1 MPMEISPQDTYSSW
15 VGLMYVFNLIV
26 GTGALTLPSVF
37 TKAGWLLSLILIM
50 LLAFVSFVTVTF
62 IIETL
67 ACSNATL
74 LWRRIQS
81 HKIDG
86 ESEATATDSDQSDE
100 QDMSNVNEQTAIINH
115 NRSRGRYYSLN
126 QKIELGEMAGLY
138 FNRVGR
144 ILFFLSLC
152 IYLYGDLAIYTA
164 AISKTLC
171 DMICSSGSNRTSDDF
186 VVPCF
191 QPKRNNT
198 QNLTSYDYYYDYNLS
213 STTPVLLDQTDSAV
227 PTPVTEGMSKLAVYR
242 LFILAFALIIGP
254 FSYFNVQKTKYF
266 QMATTTMRWCAFSI
280 MITLAAIRL
289 IRGADEIGEPVP
301 FRVHGVPALI
311 GASVY
316 SFMCHHSLPGLIAPF
331 VEKTY
336 IIKQIALD
344 YFLICSF
351 YLLLGLTG
359 SFAFRDLYDLYT
371 LNFVPTEDDES
382 NVALEIILYFLG
394 LFPVFTLSTSFP
406 IIAITLQNNLKAL
419 FLDIN
424 AIDRYNFVLRRLTF
438 PTVAILPPIL
448 VAFLTHDLS
457 KLVEFTG
464 SYAGACIQYVIPACL
479 VWQARQHC
487 KRDIGCGA
495 INKYRSPFNGFCWIV
510 FVLAWCGTCIIMVT
524 VNLFW
529 DE

>member
-1 MPMEISPQDTYSSW
+1 MPAEVAPQDTYSSW

-37 TKAGWLLSLILIM
+37 TKAGWLLSLLLIM
-50 LLAFVSFVTVTF
+50 LLAFVSFMTVTF
-62 IIETL
+62 IIEAL

-86 ESEATATDSDQSDE
+86 ESEATIDSDDSDE
-100 QDMSNVNEQTAIINH
+100 PETSHINEQTAIINH

-126 QKIELGEMAGLY
+126 QKVELGEMAGLY

-144 ILFFLSLC
+144 LLFFLSLC

-171 DMICSSGSNRTSDDF
+171 DLTCSIGNNRTSDDF
-186 VVPCF
+186 DVPCF
-191 QPKRNNT
+191 QPRKNS
-198 QNLTSYDYYYDYNLS
+198 SYDDQ
-213 STTPVLLDQTDSAV
+213 STSIP
-227 PTPVTEGMSKLAVYR
+227 EGMSKLTVYR
-242 LFILAFALIIGP
+242 LFIVAFALIIGP

-266 QMATTTMRWCAFSI
+266 QMATTSMRWFAFSI
-280 MITLAAIRL
+280 MIALASIRL
-289 IRGADEIGEPVP
+289 VRGGVDDIGEPVP
-301 FRVHGVPALI
+301 FQVHGVPALI

-336 IIKQIALD
+336 VIKQIALD

-351 YLLLGLTG
+351 YILLGLTG

-382 NVALEIILYFLG
+382 NLALEFILYFLG

-424 AIDRYNFVLRRLTF
+424 SIERYNFVLRRLTF
-438 PTVAILPPIL
+438 PTLAILPPIL
-448 VAFLTHDLS
+448 VALLTHNLS

-487 KRDIGCGA
+487 KRDIGCRA
-495 INKYRSPFNGFCWIV
+495 VNKYKSPFGGFCWIV
-510 FVLAWCGTCIIMVT
+510 FVLAWCAACIILVT
-524 VNLFW
+524 LNLFF
-529 DE
+529 D